1 MTARTIQRRAWFG
14 PAPRAGSSAAV
25 RRLAAATVTLLT
37 ITTLSALSLTVA
49 VPAVRA
55 ADDAGVQSV
64 FVHGAGNRALA
75 LGGAYA
81 ALADDAS
88 APIWNPGGLGWLQR
102 KSLYATHTNLI
113 GMGFSEQFG
122 SIVVPNWRLG
132 VFSLT
137 LRSFGVDGIEQ
148 RDDRNALLNDNLS
161 DRETELAVGY
171 GRHFGAAWSV
181 GGTVKWQHQ
190 KLAGYSD
197 GALGMDLGLM
207 VRPLLAAGVT
217 SEPAA
222 ALRMGLAFRNV
233 VQPTLRLDSD
243 NVPDP
248 AGIRLGT
255 AWSHPFGENLTALA
269 TLDVEKTQYVN
280 TRLHAGLEVE
290 LAHLLAL
297 RVGTHAGDLTAGMG
311 VSWRDLTLDYAFE
324 DNPIEPVHRIGLQ
337 LDFGSTTSEQEQ
349 AALAAREQEVQQRLV
364 DAFEAEYQQ
373 QMEQLLMSARTALA
387 AWRYDEAMR
396 LLAAASVL
404 DPDHPDLDTLEAAAL
419 RGEAERLA
427 EAGNYTA
434 AVISYRRC
442 LAIDP
447 ADTSAVRGLA
457 AARQASDLQAARSDE
472 LRLLFATSLEAYTD
486 EDYLAARDGFAEC
499 LRRQPGDAEAAE
511 MLRLTERTMGL
522 RGAALAEQARALA
535 VAGEWQQAE
544 IVLSDAAALA
554 PNDPAVARARRALEI
569 ARDRDTGQAGA
580 AAGAGTSPTGAAASA
595 AISPD
600 LSPAQRA
607 ALEDLYRSGLAAA
620 DAGHHDDAIRYWEL
634 VWSIDPGYQQVN
646 ENLKR
651 EYLARGMEAFAT
663 GNLDQAV
670 RDWEQAVRID
680 PEDPRARGYLQ
691 RALDQQARIQ
701 QFPEETP

>member
-1 MTARTIQRRAWFG
+1 MTARTIQRRAWLE
-14 PAPRAGSSAAV
+14 PAPRTGSSTAV
-25 RRLAAATVTLLT
+25 RRLAAATVTLLV

-49 VPAVRA
+49 VPVARA

-161 DRETELAVGY
+161 DRET
-171 GRHFGAAWSV
+171 
-181 GGTVKWQHQ
+181 KWQHQ

-255 AWSHPFGENLTALA
+255 AWSHPFGEHLTALA
-269 TLDVEKTQYVN
+269 TLDIEKTQYVN

-364 DAFEAEYQQ
+364 DAFEAEYHQ

-427 EAGNYTA
+427 EAGNYA
-434 AVISYRRC
+434 AAAISYGRC

-472 LRLLFATSLEAYTD
+472 LRVLFTTSLEAYTD

-522 RGAALAEQARALA
+522 RGAVLAEQARALA

-554 PNDPAVARARRALEI
+554 PNDPAVARAQRALEI
-569 ARDRDTGQAGA
+569 ARGRDTGQAGA
-580 AAGAGTSPTGAAASA
+580 AAGTGTSPTGAAASA
-595 AISPD
+595 AVAPD
-600 LSPAQRA
+600 LTSAQRTE
-607 ALEDLYRSGLAAA
+607 LEALYRSGMAAA
-620 DAGHHDDAIRYWEL
+620 DAGRHDDAIRYWEL
-634 VWSIDPGYQQVN
+634 VWSIDPGHQQVS

>member
-1 MTARTIQRRAWFG
+1 MTARTLQQSAWLE
-14 PAPRAGSSAAV
+14 PTPRAGSGATV
-25 RRLAAATVTLLT
+25 RRLTAATVTMLA

-49 VPAVRA
+49 VPVVQA

-88 APIWNPGGLGWLQR
+88 APIWNPGGLGWLER
-102 KSLYATHTNLI
+102 NSLYATHTNLI

-122 SIVVPNWRLG
+122 SVVVPSWRIG
-132 VFSLT
+132 VFSLS

-148 RDDRNALLNDNLS
+148 RDDRNALLNDDLS

-171 GRHFGAAWSV
+171 GREFGAAWSV
-181 GGTVKWQHQ
+181 GGTLKWQHQ

-197 GALGMDLGLM
+197 GAVGMDLGLM

-217 SEPAA
+217 SEPAT

-255 AWSHPFGENLTALA
+255 AWSHPFGEHFTALA
-269 TLDVEKTQYVN
+269 TVDVEKTQYVN
-280 TRLHAGLEVE
+280 THLHAGLEVE
-290 LAHLLAL
+290 LVKLLAL
-297 RVGTHAGDLTAGMG
+297 RVGTRAGDLTAGMG

-337 LDFGSTTSEQEQ
+337 LDFGSTTSERKQ

-364 DAFEAEYQQ
+364 DAFETENRAQVYR
-373 QMEQLLMSARTALA
+373 LLTSARTALA
-387 AWRYDEAMR
+387 AWRYDDAMR
-396 LLAAASVL
+396 LIAAATVL
-404 DPDHPDLDTLEAAAL
+404 DPDHPDLATLEAAAL

-427 EAGNYTA
+427 EAGDYTA
-434 AVISYRRC
+434 AAISYGRC

-457 AARQASDLQAARSDE
+457 AVRQASDQQAARSDE
-472 LRLLFATSLEAYTD
+472 LRILFAVSLEAYTD
-486 EDYLAARDGFAEC
+486 EDYLTARDGFAEL
-499 LRRQPGDAEAAE
+499 LRRQPGDAEAQE
-511 MLRLTERTMGL
+511 MLRHTEQTMRL
-522 RGAALAEQARALA
+522 RGTALAEQARALA

-544 IVLSDAAALA
+544 IVLAEAAALA
-554 PNDPAVARARRALEI
+554 PDDPAVARAQRALAI
-569 ARDRDTGQAGA
+569 ARSRDTGPAGTA
-580 AAGAGTSPTGAAASA
+580 ATSPTGTTAAAA
-595 AISPD
+595 ATPNLTS
-600 LSPAQRA
+600 AQRNELA
-607 ALEDLYRSGLAAA
+607 ALYRSGMAAA
-620 DAGHHDDAIRYWEL
+620 DAGRHNDAIRYWEL
-634 VWSIDPGYQQVN
+634 VWSIDPQYQQVSD
-646 ENLKR
+646 NLKR

-663 GNLDQAV
+663 GSLDRAV
-670 RDWEQAVRID
+670 NDWEQAVRID
-680 PEDPRARGYLQ
+680 PEDTRARGYLQ
-691 RALDQQARIQ
+691 RALDQQARIR